1 MPEFFNKLLNIWL
14 VVVLVLLLSLQT
26 FTLRGEVLYADAPV
40 TTDSPTGYLPD
51 EEVYRA
57 EPLGDFESITIPL
70 KRAGR
75 LLLIETQVDGQSGN
89 FVFDTGATGLVLNRT
104 YFREYKAM
112 NVETAHGITGR
123 VGLVERIKVDRIDIG
138 DLYYVNQTADMADLG
153 HIENQRGVR
162 ILGLFGFD
170 MIKGFEIEIDFA
182 GNQLR
187 LHRITKKGAKLD
199 ASSQSFKPDCVL
211 PIIGRRDVV
220 IVKGLIGENE
230 LNFCLDTGAETNA
243 ISARVGDEVLN
254 EVSIT
259 RRTNLRG
266 AGSSRR
272 EVLFGQL
279 NQLTVGPKQ
288 FSSLDVVITPLDHL
302 SEAYGTRID
311 GMLGFSF
318 LENCIVCINL
328 RKKEVGFKFKTKGD
342 EE

>member
-1 MPEFFNKLLNIWL
+1 MSEIFNKLLIPKSVIL
-14 VVVLVLLLSLQT
+14 LLLSLSV
-26 FTLRGEVLYADAPV
+26 LANPLPGEGL
-40 TTDSPTGYLPD
+40 SPEDIIAARSPIRLLPD
-51 EEVYRA
+51 EVVYHA

-75 LLLIETQVDGQSGN
+75 LLLIETQVDGQTGN

-104 YFREYKAM
+104 YFRDYKAM
-112 NVETAHGITGR
+112 NEETAHGITGQL
-123 VGLVERIKVDRIDIG
+123 GLVERIKVERIDIG

-170 MIKGFEIEIDFA
+170 MIKGFEIEIDFS
-182 GNQLR
+182 GNQLH
-187 LHRITKKGAKLD
+187 LHRINKKGMKLD
-199 ASSQSFKPDCVL
+199 ASAELFKPDCVL

-220 IVKGLIGENE
+220 IVKGQVGDAE

-243 ISARVGDEVLN
+243 LSARVGDDVMKEVN
-254 EVSIT
+254 IM

-266 AGSSRR
+266 AGSSKR

-279 NQLTVGPKQ
+279 NHLTVGPKQ
-288 FSSLDVVITPLDHL
+288 FSNLDVVVTPLDHL
-302 SEAYGTRID
+302 SDVYGTRID

-318 LENCIVCINL
+318 LEDCVVCINL
-328 RKKEVGFKFKTKGD
+328 RKKEVGFKFKKKGD
-342 EE
+342 E